1 MWISSHWLAMSNCMY
16 NPMVYCWMNSKY
28 RNGFRYV
35 LRFLPCV
42 TYKEDTHGPYGVKR
56 ATTYVSTVRT
66 SIYDKR
72 SALSANIPSPKGLN
86 NKDKVIYRGENI
98 PLNGINHPVEVKGVW
113 NKKNNKDY
121 YGDPYSNYTERMPL
135 QEDSDD

>member
-1 MWISSHWLAMSNCMY
+1 
-16 NPMVYCWMNSKY
+16 MNSKY

-42 TYKEDTHGPYGVKR
+42 TYTEDKHGPYGVKR

-72 SALSANIPSPKGLN
+72 SALNVNVPSPN
-86 NKDKVIYRGENI
+86 IIKDKIIYRGENI
-98 PLNGINHPVEVKGVW
+98 PLNGINHNHGNSHGSVEGVKGVW
-113 NKKNNKDY
+113 NNKKNKDY
-121 YGDPYSNYTERMPL
+121 YGDPYSNYTERIPL
-135 QEDSDD
+135 QEDSED